1 MEAATAFWHST
12 AMFTQQPHAVIS
24 RGRDRQFESVE
35 NAVRFVMEKLDP
47 RDRATAMIQTD
58 SRSIHLAD
66 IEAIYT
72 GLTCVPFFSVMGW
85 NQRTVDFDIWLGN
98 ATRTAAAEMGDR
110 VRLGELVGYEP
121 TEKHPTGW
129 AYRANQNSPPA

>member
-1 MEAATAFWHST
+1 MMEAATAFWHST
-12 AMFTQQPHAVIS
+12 AMFTPEHHAVIS

-47 RDRATAMIQTD
+47 RDRSTAMIQTD

-72 GLTCVPFFSVMGW
+72 GLTRVPFFSVMGW

-98 ATRTAAAEMGDR
+98 ATRAAAAEMGR
-110 VRLGELVGYEP
+110 PCQAG
-121 TEKHPTGW
+121 
-129 AYRANQNSPPA
+129 